1 MLMHRYLT
9 KRHKLRVQEIEDE
22 VVRKYRCKIC
32 YKSFPYSSK
41 LKKHRSGKLHKRRA
55 KEAGK
60 GDGDSENETEEENET
75 DEDMMKDETDEDEI
89 ELDETD
95 EDEIELNETSED
107 ETDEYMDE
115 TRDESDEDED

>member
-60 GDGDSENETEEENET
+60 GDGDSENET
-75 DEDMMKDETDEDEI
+75 
-89 ELDETD
+89 
-95 EDEIELNETSED
+95 SED